1 MQLEELAITGEEHVH
16 PNSWAIGL
24 SSVPD
29 SWRSMKRLKRLQLQG
44 HTILEVG
51 SSESLLTWRLNDEPA
66 EETCSRFYN
75 SSQHQSQRLT
85 ALFKQHSQQIILQR
99 REGSKDETSCSAT
112 GEGASA
118 VVSHANIRAMS
129 VQALPDWL
137 AELQITNLDVSFC
150 KGCNISVVSSMT
162 SLQVLSL
169 QVGINWDPTCCLRNL
184 GTK

>member
-118 VVSHANIRAMS
+118 LVSHANIRAMS

>member
-1 MQLEELAITGEEHVH
+1 MH

-51 SSESLLTWRLNDEPA
+51 SSEPLLTWRLSNEPA
-66 EETCSRFYN
+66 EETCSKLYN

-85 ALFKQHSQQIILQR
+85 ALFKQHSQQIISQR
-99 REGSKDETSCSAT
+99 REGLEDVRCCSAT
-112 GEGASA
+112 GAGASA
-118 VVSHANIRAMS
+118 LVSHANVGAMS
-129 VQALPDWL
+129 MQALPDWL

-150 KGCNISVVSSMT
+150 KGCNISVVSTMT

-169 QVGINWDPTCCLRNL
+169 QVGSA
-184 GTK
+184 GTPHAA

>member
-51 SSESLLTWRLNDEPA
+51 SSEPLLTWRLNAMSQRRRPA
-66 EETCSRFYN
+66 QELYN

-85 ALFKQHSQQIILQR
+85 ALFKQHSQQIISQR
-99 REGSKDETSCSAT
+99 REGSGGREVLQCHWRRCFCSGITYQCLCNVRA
-112 GEGASA
+112 GAA
-118 VVSHANIRAMS
+118 
-129 VQALPDWL
+129 
-137 AELQITNLDVSFC
+137 
-150 KGCNISVVSSMT
+150 
-162 SLQVLSL
+162 
-169 QVGINWDPTCCLRNL
+169 
-184 GTK
+184 